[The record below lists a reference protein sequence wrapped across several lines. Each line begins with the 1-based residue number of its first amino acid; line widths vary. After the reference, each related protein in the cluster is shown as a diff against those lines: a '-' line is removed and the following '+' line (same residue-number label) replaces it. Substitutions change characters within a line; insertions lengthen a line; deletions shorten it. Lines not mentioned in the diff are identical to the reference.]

1 MAEKEALE
9 KNFTDKLENTKT
21 ELTNKFAEQLDSL
34 KKDNEA
40 QLETQ
45 KVEISKETKRVEESL
60 KHSQIDLNSANEKIG
75 ESLKDYK
82 NSITKLKTAS
92 NQRYVKL
99 KKKFT
104 NSLAALN
111 IINSGIF
118 DNDAEENLLKPLLA
132 SLTFND
138 KVKNQN
144 EGESPVTGDE
154 EPSVDYEFNEN
165 KFKEYIESK
174 REKLEN
180 NPALTE
186 KIDACKS
193 KESELTQELE
203 QLKKE
208 SKDSVDK
215 LTKTESKFKV
225 NYRLFTYIL
234 CWSFQ

>member
-1 MAEKEALE
+1 M
-9 KNFTDKLENTKT
+9 
-21 ELTNKFAEQLDSL
+21 
-34 KKDNEA
+34 
-40 QLETQ
+40 
-45 KVEISKETKRVEESL
+45 
-60 KHSQIDLNSANEKIG
+60 IG
-75 ESLKDYK
+75 
-82 NSITKLKTAS
+82 
-92 NQRYVKL
+92 
-99 KKKFT
+99 
-104 NSLAALN
+104 
-111 IINSGIF
+111 
-118 DNDAEENLLKPLLA
+118 NLLKPLLA
-132 SLTFND
+132 SLTIND

-165 KFKEYIESK
+165 KLKEYIESK